1 MIKNIKELTDHFQ
14 DVFDEYVHQK
24 SENPLKNHTIE
35 LIENPKFG
43 KTRAPNFKGME
54 KQVEN
59 KLQTLKEKESLQNC
73 HQTNHLKSYL
83 LMVVPK
89 KNGDI

>member
-59 KLQTLKEKESLQNC
+59 KLQTLK
-73 HQTNHLKSYL
+73 
-83 LMVVPK
+83 K
-89 KNGDI
+89 KNHYKIATRQITSNLISSW